1 MPHGMKKTIK
11 RTFLIPPYSL
21 YFIYLQKISND
32 FHQIDNKAS
41 NTMTPFK
48 QALNNSLISTI
59 TPPPICI

>member
-32 FHQIDNKAS
+32 FHQIEQG
-41 NTMTPFK
+41 K
-48 QALNNSLISTI
+48 QHYDSL
-59 TPPPICI
+59 